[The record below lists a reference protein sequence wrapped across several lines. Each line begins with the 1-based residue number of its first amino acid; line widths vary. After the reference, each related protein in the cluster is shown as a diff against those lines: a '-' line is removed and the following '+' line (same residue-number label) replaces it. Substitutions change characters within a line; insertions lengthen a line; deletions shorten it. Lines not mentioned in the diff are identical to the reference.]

1 MPTPST
7 DTDRP
12 DGTDRP
18 EHAPGVRL
26 VPPDEAATL
35 LESPQ
40 TTVLDIRTPPE
51 VAQAR
56 LPGAV
61 VIDIMGPDFAQRI
74 DALDRDGHYLL
85 YCRTG
90 NRTSSARALMTQLG
104 FADVADIDGG
114 IIAWANAGLPLEQ

>member
-1 MPTPST
+1 VPTPST
-7 DTDRP
+7 DTDHAQ
-12 DGTDRP
+12 
-18 EHAPGVRL
+18 HAPGVR
-26 VPPDEAATL
+26 VVSATEAAEL
-35 LESPQ
+35 YEAPA

-61 VIDIMGPDFAQRI
+61 AIDIMAPDFAQRI

-85 YCRTG
+85 YCRSG
-90 NRTSSARALMTQLG
+90 NRTSSARALMSQLG
-104 FADVADIDGG
+104 FTDVADIDGG

>member
-1 MPTPST
+1 MPSPST

-12 DGTDRP
+12 EQRS
-18 EHAPGVRL
+18 PGVR
-26 VPPDEAATL
+26 VVSASDAAEL
-35 LESPQ
+35 LASPE

-104 FADVADIDGG
+104 FSDVADLDGG

>member
-12 DGTDRP
+12 KQ
-18 EHAPGVRL
+18 APGVR
-26 VPPDEAATL
+26 VVSPEQAAQL
-35 LESPQ
+35 FEQPE
-40 TTVLDIRTPPE
+40 TTVLDIRTPRE

-61 VIDIMGPDFAQRI
+61 AIDIMGPEFAQRI

-90 NRTSSARALMTQLG
+90 NRTSSARGLMNQLG
-104 FADVADIDGG
+104 FNDVADIDGG